1 MGPSTT
7 FDAVSRRDREQTAAP
22 LRNFTMTTAERVNA
36 IVTGVPAWAR
46 RLKRIEDL
54 SADIAASDRPEHELE
69 QKLVVLHELIDA
81 HNQYYPI
88 EANLP
93 IDPRTGRMMDRG
105 RPWTRMPKPP
115 LDALRPK

>member
-1 MGPSTT
+1 MNGSTT
-7 FDAVSRRDREQTAAP
+7 FAAVSRKGEQTAAP
-22 LRNFTMTTAERVNA
+22 QRNFTMTTAERVNA

-54 SADIAASDRPEHELE
+54 SEEIATSERPQHELE

-81 HNQYYPI
+81 HNKYYPI

-93 IDPRTGRMMDRG
+93 LDPTGRMMDRG
-105 RPWTRMPKPP
+105 KPWTRMPKP
-115 LDALRPK
+115 ALETLRGK